1 MDERLSEQ
9 VSAAVDGEVDASEW
23 QLLQRRLAT
32 DDEHRGRWSRYH
44 LIGDT
49 LRGRHGGP
57 RADHGF
63 AGRVAAAVAAGEQV
77 EPVGGRSRWMRSAAG
92 TAIAAS
98 VAALALLTLR
108 VEDPKPLDQPGVIV
122 PVTANP
128 KLPGAVRYAAGPAVQ
143 WERTRPEVQAQ
154 LNTLLSDHVDGVAV
168 DEDAVPS
175 PTDEDE
181 GSDQ

>member
-1 MDERLSEQ
+1 MDERLREQ
-9 VSAAVDGEVDASEW
+9 VSAAVDGEIDASEW
-23 QLLQRRLAT
+23 QLLQRQLTT

-49 LRGRHGGP
+49 LRGQHGGP
-57 RADHGF
+57 RAEGGF
-63 AGRVAAAVAAGEQV
+63 ASRVAAAVAAGEQA
-77 EPVGGRSRWMRSAAG
+77 EAPRGRSRWMRSAAG

-108 VEDPKPLDQPGVIV
+108 VEDPKPLDEPGVIV

-128 KLPGAVRYAAGPAVQ
+128 KLPGAVRYAAGPTVQ

-168 DEDAVPS
+168 DEDAS

-181 GSDQ
+181 GTDQ

>member
-1 MDERLSEQ
+1 MDERLNEQ
-9 VSAAVDGEVDASEW
+9 VSAAMDGEIDAAEW
-23 QLLQRRLAT
+23 QLLQRRLTA
-32 DDEHRGRWSRYH
+32 DDEYRGRWSRYH
-44 LIGDT
+44 LIGDA
-49 LRGRHGGP
+49 LRGGHGGP
-57 RADHGF
+57 RADSGF
-63 AGRVAAAVAAGEQV
+63 ADRVATAVAAGEQV
-77 EPVGGRSRWMRSAAG
+77 ASSGSRSSWMRSAAG

-108 VEDPKPLDQPGVIV
+108 VDEPKPLDEPGVIV

-168 DEDAVPS
+168 TEDATS
-175 PTDEDE
+175 TEED
-181 GSDQ
+181 DDR